1 MKSFRPSSNET
12 LSMTTSSR
20 TETRKRRI
28 PRQYILLG
36 IVLVLTAIAF
46 SPSWQNGFVS
56 DDHGL
61 ILSRAGV
68 YQSVEGLK
76 ELVRNVYWWGTGDT
90 DARYDLYRPLVS
102 ATFWFDY
109 QIGGDSPLVYHVSN
123 YLVHLANTLLVY
135 LCLAPMAGGGMA
147 LAVAALFGLGPAA
160 VTSVSWISGR
170 TDLWAAFF
178 SLLFLWLFG
187 LAARRKS
194 KGLTV
199 ASWISFFFALLAKE
213 AAIVAPL
220 IAWAMERSQAL
231 PQPEKSAGKPGT
243 LRRYLWLLL
252 PVAGYFLVRWLAV
265 GVLLSRSMKGNR
277 LPYVA
282 EQLIRSA
289 MDIVFPLYYR
299 FFSSF
304 WWSVPGARGIGFVLV
319 WLALLALVVLL
330 VVGLW
335 RRRLWAAGGL
345 WFGAALAPVY
355 LTGQSWKPISDFYA
369 YLAIAGLWL
378 FVLDGLWSVLR
389 KPLARWKSAERIA
402 GILVGAVVLM
412 FGVLTFLRVPI
423 LRTQFSLAEY
433 MAKREPNAPAA
444 LMSLGEE
451 YFTLGDAERAEEWM
465 RRAAVLDTTLIAPW
479 QSCAL
484 YHLAHNDVQ
493 SAAPFVDR
501 LAEIGANSSD
511 AQAVIAHFYY
521 KAGHCVEAVQT
532 YQRSMTLAYPTARTL
547 YDYGLAL
554 LCIGENGA
562 AAEAYQLAI
571 AQRPFWPEAYS
582 NLGVAY
588 ESMGSLAAA
597 AGAYETALRQEP
609 RLATTWES
617 LALLYLQMGRVSDA
631 ELAAANFFALN
642 TNPERTARL
651 QETLAQARNAATP

>member
-1 MKSFRPSSNET
+1 
-12 LSMTTSSR
+12 MTTTFREKSR
-20 TETRKRRI
+20 TRQI
-28 PRQYILLG
+28 PRQLILLG
-36 IVLVLTAIAF
+36 IALVLTAIAF

-61 ILSRAGV
+61 ILFREGIFQDFA
-68 YQSVEGLK
+68 GLK
-76 ELVRNVYWWGTGDT
+76 ELVRNVYWWGSGDT
-90 DARYDLYRPLVS
+90 DARFDLYRPLVS

-109 QIGGDSPLVYHVSN
+109 QLGGNSPLVYHVSN
-123 YLVHLANTLLVY
+123 YLIHLANTLLVY
-135 LCLAPMAGGGMA
+135 LCLAPIAGGGMA
-147 LAVAALFGLGPAA
+147 LAVAALFGVGPAA

-194 KGLTV
+194 SGLVV

-220 IAWAMERSQAL
+220 IAWALERSRVL
-231 PQPEKSAGKPGT
+231 PQTEESAGKPGT

-265 GVLLSRSMKGNR
+265 GVLISRSMQGNR

-289 MDIVFPLYYR
+289 MDIVVPLYYR

-304 WWSVPGARGIGFVLV
+304 WWSMPGARGVGFVLV
-319 WLALLALVVLL
+319 WLVLVTVVVLI

-335 RRRLWAAGGL
+335 RHRLWAAGGL

-389 KPLARWKSAERIA
+389 KPFARWKSAERVA
-402 GILVGAVVLM
+402 GISIGIVVLV

-433 MAKREPNAPAA
+433 MAKREPNTPAA

-451 YFTLGDAERAEEWM
+451 YFSLGNIERAEEWM
-465 RRAAVLDTTLIAPW
+465 RRAAALDTTLIAPW
-479 QSCAL
+479 RSCAL

-493 SAAPFVDR
+493 RAAPFVDR

-521 KAGHCVEAVQT
+521 KAGHCAEAVQT

-554 LCIGENGA
+554 LCIGQNGL

-571 AQRPFWPEAYS
+571 GQRPFWPEAYS

-588 ESMGSLAAA
+588 ESMGSLTAAA
-597 AGAYETALRQEP
+597 SAYETAVQQEP

-617 LALLYLQMGRVSDA
+617 LALLYLQMERLPDA
-631 ELAAANFFALN
+631 ERAAGNFFALN
-642 TNPERTARL
+642 MNPDRAVKL
-651 QETLAQARNAATP
+651 QDALIQARGATTP